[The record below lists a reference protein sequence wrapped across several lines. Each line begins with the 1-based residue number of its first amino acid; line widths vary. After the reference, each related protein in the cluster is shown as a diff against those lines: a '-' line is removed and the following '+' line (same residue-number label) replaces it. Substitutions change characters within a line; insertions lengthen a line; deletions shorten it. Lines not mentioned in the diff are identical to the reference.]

1 MTNYQKFQW
10 DMTISERRKTP
21 LAIVDYFGSEDDEI
35 TLRRR
40 YRFVDWERATLHGG
54 GFDLTAL
61 NSVFQ

>member
-1 MTNYQKFQW
+1 
-10 DMTISERRKTP
+10 MTISERRKTP

-54 GFDLTAL
+54 GFELTAL